1 MTNQEYAAKLEAIA
15 SIYKTHEGIKQP
27 TSQRVYA
34 DTKDELR
41 STIKTIGGKW
51 TKEDH
56 RYGSE
61 YSVMVFTHTLSGLEV
76 QIDRDKVCRKIV
88 RYECDPVMSP
98 EEETELLE
106 VADA

>member
-27 TSQRVYA
+27 TSMRVYA

-41 STIKTIGGKW
+41 SIIKTIGGRW
-51 TKEDH
+51 SKED
-56 RYGSE
+56 RSYGE
-61 YSVMVFTHTLSGLEV
+61 NYSVLIFTHGSGLEL

-88 RYECDPVMSP
+88 KYECDPVMSP
-98 EEETELLE
+98 EEEAELLE